1 MVSLSLSSFHP
12 ILWVGQISLKMRLS
26 HFTTLSQDL
35 QVGIFSSGPPWV
47 HNGTNLTFTFTRSNM
62 LSFTLKITWLTHPLL
77 LLLFFSKPRNGEEG
91 RFWAKTHSNIQ
102 LGELRILALVTGLNL
117 TLVLKLQSLSENKR
131 ANSMKDLN
139 EPAKKCSYLHKESI
153 NEHISKNLNLLQS
166 RDTLKNIY
174 IYIFWQELGSKW
186 HCWLT
191 LVQDI
196 WSFDLFNMKEGGN
209 VERMILLESSFR
221 PCWKAS
227 SACKPVSNLTWKNR
241 QQIQFQNRRKIWLLN
256 QQQIQLRNRRE
267 IQGQN
272 WSGSWLRRM
281 WLPAFIEVVFT
292 FSQRCGCTGHIASPE
307 TAMFSWK
314 SLRNRKKVHN
324 FWAWTLFFYLQEQ
337 TRHLIS
343 SLLAMY
349 IIYVH

>member
-1 MVSLSLSSFHP
+1 
-12 ILWVGQISLKMRLS
+12 MRIS

-35 QVGIFSSGPPWV
+35 QDGIFSSGPPQV
-47 HNGTNLTFTFTRSNM
+47 HKGTAFTFTFFCFHFHQEQHALFHSQM
-62 LSFTLKITWLTHPLL
+62 WLTHCRF
-77 LLLFFSKPRNGEEG
+77 LLFFSGPRNGAEG

-131 ANSMKDLN
+131 KNSMKYLN
-139 EPAKKCSYLHKESI
+139 EPAKKI
-153 NEHISKNLNLLQS
+153 NEHIPKNLNLLQS
-166 RDTLKNIY
+166 RDTLKNFY

-241 QQIQFQNRRKIWLLN
+241 QQIQLQNRQEIWFQN
-256 QQQIQLRNRRE
+256 Q
-267 IQGQN
+267 
-272 WSGSWLRRM
+272 
-281 WLPAFIEVVFT
+281 
-292 FSQRCGCTGHIASPE
+292 
-307 TAMFSWK
+307 
-314 SLRNRKKVHN
+314 
-324 FWAWTLFFYLQEQ
+324 
-337 TRHLIS
+337 
-343 SLLAMY
+343 
-349 IIYVH
+349 